1 MEKTKRKFPQDY
13 ILASAAFLTLAFV
26 FIGTIFNLPDETKAL
41 PVIVIYVAMAVVLA
55 LQDYFQ
61 KRRLGW
67 LFLLLLTILA
77 SSLYFFGIEP
87 GFYLIIFFIISA
99 NAMIY
104 FREWGGLAWV
114 TTLAVI
120 SMLSFVGRYGFQS
133 GLVNVLVYSGG
144 YLFFG
149 AFGRALARAQEAR
162 EQSERLYIELQA
174 AHEQLQDYVF
184 RVEELAVAQERNR
197 LAREVHDSL
206 GHRMTVSAV
215 QLEGA
220 QRLIAKDPEKAAEM
234 VGTVRKQVKQALA
247 ELRQTVATLREPVET
262 GMAIEHSL
270 QRLVNSFE
278 DATGLTVNVTVE
290 EIPPLPDTHRGVL
303 FRIAQE
309 ALTNVQRHAKADK
322 VWLTLFRHDDSIRLL
337 VSDNGIG
344 FPNKAEEISFGLRGI
359 RERAV
364 QLGGTCTF
372 EERVG
377 GGAQVSVNMPLPE
390 GGDQDE

>member
-1 MEKTKRKFPQDY
+1 MEKTKKKFPQDY
-13 ILASAAFLTLAFV
+13 ILASAAYLTLAFV
-26 FIGTIFNLPDETKAL
+26 FIGTFFNLPEGTNPL
-41 PVIVIYVAMAVVLA
+41 PVIGIFLALAVVMA
-55 LQDYFQ
+55 FQ
-61 KRRLGW
+61 GYLEKRGLDW
-67 LFLLLLTILA
+67 LFLLLLTALA

-104 FREWGGLAWV
+104 FRAWGGLAWV
-114 TTLAVI
+114 ITLAVI
-120 SMLSFVGRYGFQS
+120 SMLSFVGAYGFQS
-133 GLVNVLVYSGG
+133 GLINVLVYSGG

-149 AFGRALARAQEAR
+149 AFGQALARAQEAR
-162 EQSERLYIELQA
+162 EQSERLYNELQA

-220 QRLIAKDPEKAAEM
+220 QRLLAKDPEKAAEM
-234 VGTVRKQVKQALA
+234 VGTVREQVKQALS

-278 DATGLTVNVTVE
+278 DATGLTVNMTVE
-290 EIPPLPDTHRGVL
+290 EITSLPDTHRAVL
-303 FRIAQE
+303 FRVAQE
-309 ALTNVQRHAKADK
+309 ALTNVQRHANAKS
-322 VWLTLFRHDDSIRLL
+322 VWLTLFRKENSIRLL
-337 VSDNGIG
+337 IGDNGIG
-344 FPNKAEEISFGLRGI
+344 FPEESEGISFGLSGI
-359 RERAV
+359 RERTI
-364 QLGGTCTF
+364 QLGGSCAF

-377 GGAQVSVNMPLPE
+377 GGAQVSVSLPLPE
-390 GGDQDE
+390 GGQDE

>member
-1 MEKTKRKFPQDY
+1 V
-13 ILASAAFLTLAFV
+13 IL
-26 FIGTIFNLPDETKAL
+26 IF
-41 PVIVIYVAMAVVLA
+41 VAMAVVMG
-55 LQDYFQ
+55 LQGFFERH
-61 KRRLGW
+61 KLEW
-67 LFLLLLTILA
+67 LFLLLLTFLA
-77 SSLYFFGIEP
+77 SSLYFFGVEP
-87 GFYLIIFFIISA
+87 GIYLIVLFIVSA

-104 FREWGGLAWV
+104 FRAWGGLAWIAM
-114 TTLAVI
+114 LAVI
-120 SMLSFVGRYGFQS
+120 STLSFMGTYGFGS
-133 GLVNVLVYSGG
+133 GLLTVQVYSGG

-149 AFGRALARAQEAR
+149 AFGRALVRAQEAQER
-162 EQSERLYIELQA
+162 SERLYHELQA

-234 VGTVRKQVKQALA
+234 VGTVREQVKQALA

-262 GMAIEHSL
+262 GMAIQHSL

-278 DATGLTVNVTVE
+278 DATGLTVNMTIE
-290 EIPPLPDTHRGVL
+290 EIPSLPDTQRSVL

-309 ALTNVQRHAKADK
+309 ALTNVQRHASAES
-322 VWLTLFRHDDSIRLL
+322 VWLTLFRQENTIRLL
-337 VSDNGIG
+337 VSDNGVG
-344 FPNKAEEISFGLRGI
+344 FPDNAEEISFGLRGI

-364 QLGGTCTF
+364 QLGGSCSF
-372 EERVG
+372 ENRVG
-377 GGAQVSVNMPLPE
+377 GGAQVSVSLPLPE
-390 GGDQDE
+390 GGQDE

>member
-1 MEKTKRKFPQDY
+1 MEEHKKKFPQEF
-13 ILASAAFLTLAFV
+13 ILVSAAYLTLIFV
-26 FIGTIFNLPDETKAL
+26 FIGTILDLPDKTNSL
-41 PVIVIYVAMAVVLA
+41 PVIVIFVAMAVVMA
-55 LQDYFQ
+55 LQGFFQ
-61 KRRLGW
+61 RNELHW

-77 SSLYFFGIEP
+77 SSLYFFGVEP
-87 GFYLIIFFIISA
+87 GIYLIVFFIISA

-104 FREWGGLAWV
+104 FKEWGGIAWV
-114 TTLAVI
+114 AILAII
-120 SMLSFVGRYGFQS
+120 SMLSFIGTYGFQS
-133 GLVNVLVYSGG
+133 GLVTVLVYSGG

-149 AFGRALARAQEAR
+149 AFGRVLVRSRQAQE
-162 EQSERLYIELQA
+162 ESERLYTELQA

-234 VGTVRKQVKQALA
+234 VGTVREQVKQALA

-270 QRLVNSFE
+270 QRLINSFE
-278 DATGLTVNVTVE
+278 DATGLTVNMAVE
-290 EIPPLPDTHRGVL
+290 EIPSLPDTHRGVL

-322 VWLTLFRHDDSIRLL
+322 VWLTLFSQGKSIRLL
-337 VSDNGIG
+337 VGDNGIG
-344 FPNKAEEISFGLRGI
+344 YPDETENISFGLRGI
-359 RERAV
+359 RERAI
-364 QLGGTCTF
+364 QLGGTCSF

-377 GGAQVSVNMPLPE
+377 GGAQVSVSLPLPE
-390 GGDQDE
+390 GDQDE